1 VREVLDYVEYNRDG
15 LVAAVQA
22 AVAAALERG
31 DLGQE
36 ESTQLLKRYEQ
47 ALEET
52 TYLSR
57 EG

>member
-1 VREVLDYVEYNRDG
+1 